1 MEATELASA
10 AVGPTTAAS
19 AAEQRLVL
27 YGDFNCPWSYL
38 ASRRAT
44 LLAADGVEV
53 DWRAVEHDAARRQSL
68 TQVPAAP
75 VRLGLLLEEMRQVLG
90 VLLPGEALP
99 YALAGFVSDTSAA
112 IAGYAEAYRIGA
124 AAPVRELLF
133 EALWLHAFDLDDP
146 SVVHTLII
154 DAVRGGTATTEPLA
168 TWEYRD
174 EGEAGEGS
182 SEAGRLIDAWAGEW
196 GEGGNDIVPALAVDG
211 SLFRGVN
218 AVTWLGDELVRRG
231 LDPGRSERLA
241 VPGRRRPSPSLG
253 GQPTSP
259 AQ

>member
-1 MEATELASA
+1 MEATARVRSA
-10 AVGPTTAAS
+10 VRPTTTAAS

-38 ASRRAT
+38 ASRRAA

-53 DWRAVEHDAARRQSL
+53 DWRAVEHDGAHRRPL
-68 TQVPAAP
+68 TQVPAVP
-75 VRLGLLLEEMRQVLG
+75 VRLGRLLEEMRQVLAL
-90 VLLPGEALP
+90 LLPGEALP
-99 YALAGFVSDTSAA
+99 YALAGFVPYTGAA
-112 IAGYAEAYRIGA
+112 VAGYAEAYRIGA

-154 DAVRGGTATTEPLA
+154 DTVRGGTATTEPLA

-174 EGEAGEGS
+174 EGVAPESA
-182 SEAGRLIDAWAGEW
+182 SEAGRLIDAWASEW
-196 GEGGNDIVPALAVDG
+196 SEGGNEIVPTLDVG
-211 SLFRGVN
+211 GRLFRGVH
-218 AVTWLGDELVRRG
+218 AVTWLGTELVRRG
-231 LDPGRSERLA
+231 LDPGRWEKPA
-241 VPGRRRPSPSLG
+241 VPSRRPAKA
-253 GQPTSP
+253 P